1 MNWDCFDSVCRRYP
15 ESRGRICM
23 QVWIYDEWNLKLDL
37 ANYNI
42 YGIICLLI
50 KYSVEVYVEGLLLLN
65 NWNVKTRII
74 NLPIMGLDI

>member
-1 MNWDCFDSVCRRYP
+1 
-15 ESRGRICM
+15 M